1 VLLPFPDR
9 QMRLNC
15 SRQSGKSTVVGVL
28 AMQTARFTPAALRVP
43 DSPSQRQSAEFVRK
57 VLDADNA
64 LGRPVTASIETRLRP
79 ELDQQESGWLSY

>member
-1 VLLPFPDR
+1 
-9 QMRLNC
+9 MRLNC

-43 DSPSQRQSAEFVRK
+43 NSPSQQQSAEFVRK

-79 ELDQQESGWLSY
+79 ELDQQESGCLSS